1 MADRRKIDRNSQV
14 GFHKPMKAASQHANS
29 HKVIQ
34 GLGASFLVVCVVVG
48 CAGPERRVKTAL
60 YDTTPRTPVTKLD
73 VFQVR
78 EKPTRPFHVI
88 ALLTADGPAHDEGDC
103 MQGMLIRARKLGA
116 DGLIIEVHPRPQEA
130 WSDGPQSVTPPMFA
144 ELMKELREYVR
155 FESRYLNGSQ

>member
-1 MADRRKIDRNSQV
+1 MAGRRKIDRNSQV
-14 GFHKPMKAASQHANS
+14 GFHKPMKAASHHAMR

-34 GLGASFLVVCVVVG
+34 GLGASLLVVCVVVG

-60 YDTTPRTPVTKLD
+60 YDTAPRTPVTKLD

-116 DGLIIEVHPRPQEA
+116 DGLIILEA
-130 WSDGPQSVTPPMFA
+130 EEPNKSIVFSGPFGPSPEDRVF
-144 ELMKELREYVR
+144 K
-155 FESRYLNGSQ
+155 G